1 MQLVSSDLKKYSR
14 TFPIF
19 QPVDDVFNILNDID
33 GYDSF
38 IPFCTDSKIIN
49 ERDDRITAS
58 LRLSFMGT
66 STEFISENKF
76 KTNECIDM
84 NLVQGPFNSFKACWL
99 FKPINEQETQLT
111 FKMSYSISN
120 PITEVLFS
128 KNIDVVSQRII
139 EAFKKKI
146 EA

>member
-1 MQLVSSDLKKYSR
+1 LVLSDLKKYSR
-14 TFPIF
+14 TFPIY

-38 IPFCTDSKIIN
+38 IPFCTHSRIID
-49 ERDDRITAS
+49 ERDDKITAS

-66 STEFISENKF
+66 STEFITENKF
-76 KTNECIDM
+76 KTNEYIDM
-84 NLVQGPFNSFKACWL
+84 HLVKGPFSSFKACWL
-99 FKPINEQETQLT
+99 FMPINEQETQLT

-128 KNIDVVSQRII
+128 KNINLVSQRIV